1 MPGPHTLR
9 LLPLN
14 LPFVGR
20 GLDPSAPCLPCQREV
35 APQRRRDSCLLP
47 TAFLYPPPV
56 GAGHARPARFRKLL
70 YPHSDNPCSH
80 QPPRPHQL
88 PPARNLPRPKNSPRG
103 CFCPAVRWTRG
114 PGFSIPAWVT
124 FYARHLLKSAYK
136 EKSTT
141 SNEVVLFGD
150 PCVHLPRTKK
160 QSAGL
165 FFAACGRPSCSIP
178 RTEAPKNSPA

>member
-1 MPGPHTLR
+1 M
-9 LLPLN
+9 
-14 LPFVGR
+14 
-20 GLDPSAPCLPCQREV
+20 DPNFNSIILQTSPCLPCQREV

-47 TAFLYPPPV
+47 IAFLQPPSR
-56 GAGHARPARFRKLL
+56 GRACPARTLPKASPPILNNNIPR
-70 YPHSDNPCSH
+70 

-114 PGFSIPAWVT
+114 PGFSIPTRVT

-150 PCVHLPRTKK
+150 PCGNRTHVN
-160 QSAGL
+160 GVR
-165 FFAACGRPSCSIP
+165 GRCLNRLTNGP
-178 RTEAPKNSPA
+178 

>member
-1 MPGPHTLR
+1 MLFRSPI
-9 LLPLN
+9 LN
-14 LPFVGR
+14 NNIPR
-20 GLDPSAPCLPCQREV
+20 
-35 APQRRRDSCLLP
+35 
-47 TAFLYPPPV
+47 
-56 GAGHARPARFRKLL
+56 
-70 YPHSDNPCSH
+70 

-114 PGFSIPAWVT
+114 PGFSIPTRVT
-124 FYARHLLKSAYK
+124 FYARHLLKSGYK

-141 SNEVVLFGD
+141 SNEVVLLGD

-178 RTEAPKNSPA
+178 RTEAAKKLPSLSWGAFFGDPCGNRTHVNGVRGRCLNRLTNGP

>member
-1 MPGPHTLR
+1 MPGPHA
-9 LLPLN
+9 
-14 LPFVGR
+14 
-20 GLDPSAPCLPCQREV
+20 SE
-35 APQRRRDSCLLP
+35 SCC
-47 TAFLYPPPV
+47 ANS
-56 GAGHARPARFRKLL
+56 G
-70 YPHSDNPCSH
+70 NPCSL

-114 PGFSIPAWVT
+114 PRGPGFSIPARVT

-150 PCVHLPRTKK
+150 PKVSISEPFPLESAMGLSPSRRFRFTIILSSKTYTVFTKHSITCRCTLWSRK
-160 QSAGL
+160 
-165 FFAACGRPSCSIP
+165 SCLLNDSNHC
-178 RTEAPKNSPA
+178 TTYSFVSFG

>member
-1 MPGPHTLR
+1 MPGPHA
-9 LLPLN
+9 
-14 LPFVGR
+14 
-20 GLDPSAPCLPCQREV
+20 SE
-35 APQRRRDSCLLP
+35 SCC
-47 TAFLYPPPV
+47 ANS
-56 GAGHARPARFRKLL
+56 G
-70 YPHSDNPCSH
+70 NPCSR
-80 QPPRPHQL
+80 QPPRSHQL
-88 PPARNLPRPKNSPRG
+88 PPARNLPRLKNSPRG

-124 FYARHLLKSAYK
+124 FYARHLLKSVYK

-178 RTEAPKNSPA
+178 RTEAPKNPPSLSWGAFFGDPCGNRTHVNGVRGRCLNRLTNGP

>member
-1 MPGPHTLR
+1 MPGPHAS
-9 LLPLN
+9 
-14 LPFVGR
+14 V
-20 GLDPSAPCLPCQREV
+20 
-35 APQRRRDSCLLP
+35 SCC
-47 TAFLYPPPV
+47 ANS
-56 GAGHARPARFRKLL
+56 G
-70 YPHSDNPCSH
+70 NPCSH

-88 PPARNLPRPKNSPRG
+88 PPVRNLPRPKNSPRG

-150 PCVHLPRTKK
+150 PCGNRTDILYVFALQFFVLTYNLQFDIVFNVSSRYLLWCRTVVFPYLSPPSL
-160 QSAGL
+160 QSMQRGG
-165 FFAACGRPSCSIP
+165 FFVLIILLQIF
-178 RTEAPKNSPA
+178 NSFIMF

>member
-1 MPGPHTLR
+1 MPGPHAS
-9 LLPLN
+9 
-14 LPFVGR
+14 V
-20 GLDPSAPCLPCQREV
+20 
-35 APQRRRDSCLLP
+35 SCC
-47 TAFLYPPPV
+47 ANS
-56 GAGHARPARFRKLL
+56 G
-70 YPHSDNPCSH
+70 NPCSH
-80 QPPRPHQL
+80 KPPRLHQL

-114 PGFSIPAWVT
+114 PGFSIPTRVP

-178 RTEAPKNSPA
+178 RTEAPKKLPSLSWGAFFGDPCGNRTHVNGVRGRCLNRLTNGP